1 MDKPNLKLLTKQID
15 DLKRTT
21 DKISSLVSLSTEEQD
36 LIFRVL
42 RSVKFKNVNDVITAK
57 LILGKLGY
65 EKYK

>member
-1 MDKPNLKLLTKQID
+1 MDKPNLKLLNKQID

-21 DKISSLVSLSTEEQD
+21 DKISSLILLSTEEQD

-42 RSVKFKNVNDVITAK
+42 RSVKFKNVNDVIIAK